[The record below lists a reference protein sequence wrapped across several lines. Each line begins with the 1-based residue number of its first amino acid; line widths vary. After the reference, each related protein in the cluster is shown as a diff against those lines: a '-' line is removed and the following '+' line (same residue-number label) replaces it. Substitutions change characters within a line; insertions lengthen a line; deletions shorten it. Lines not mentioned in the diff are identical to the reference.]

1 LERAVCQIGM
11 DFQYS
16 LRGWIPWITST
27 GSRLLKGDP
36 VLVTANN
43 YDEDADLRNGDLGLV
58 VEVFEQPDE
67 NDAVAV
73 IEVNNALLT
82 GSIALKRKIFMS

>member
-1 LERAVCQIGM
+1 MERAVCQIGM

-27 GSRLLKGDP
+27 GSRLLK
-36 VLVTANN
+36 
-43 YDEDADLRNGDLGLV
+43 GDLGLV

>member
-1 LERAVCQIGM
+1 M
-11 DFQYS
+11 
-16 LRGWIPWITST
+16 
-27 GSRLLKGDP
+27 KGDP

>member
-1 LERAVCQIGM
+1 M
-11 DFQYS
+11 
-16 LRGWIPWITST
+16 
-27 GSRLLKGDP
+27 KGDP

-43 YDEDADLRNGDLGLV
+43 YDEDADLRNVDLGLV